1 MFRPPPTVIEI
12 GTEEDVQQ
20 FEEIMHQRSPE
31 SPIKV
36 APTRLVFDSPDIP
49 PKKQVNGLVTPQL
62 SLSGSFNSPL

>member
-1 MFRPPPTVIEI
+1 
-12 GTEEDVQQ
+12 
-20 FEEIMHQRSPE
+20 MHQRSPE